1 MSRLPSSILAQFS
14 IRYGILVSLTRLK
27 PSFLLG
33 YVTYCYRICKIDSSS
48 SRSEPLHHRISLFSP
63 ESLKALLLVLRFTS
77 FTPWIY
83 HSYPSVTI
91 SLYADDTGIVAHDA
105 DYDTAVAKLQ
115 SAVDSVAKWAKKWKI
130 RINESKSV
138 RVDFSLRPHAH
149 DPTILDGSAVPV
161 ANSARYLGLHLDNK
175 LNWSEHIRQKRVILD
190 LLRFKF
196 NWLLYSRQLSL
207 HNKRLI
213 YTSIFR
219 PAWSYG
225 AEIWGVA
232 AASNIAVLERFQNK
246 FLRSIAR
253 APWFIS
259 NEQLQNEL
267 DIEPVQSVI
276 MKRATRYVSRLHQHP
291 NTEAI
296 QLLDDTNDTTRLQ
309 RKKLSNLLL

>member
-1 MSRLPSSILAQFS
+1 MGNPLNTVRAFISSHLLPISFGTATSQN
-14 IRYGILVSLTRLK
+14 K
-27 PSFLLG
+27 PTLFGVPQGSVIGPTLYLL
-33 YVTYCYRICKIDSSS
+33 YTMDI
-48 SRSEPLHHRISLFSP
+48 PQL
-63 ESLKALLLVLRFTS
+63 
-77 FTPWIY
+77 
-83 HSYPSVTI
+83 PSVTT
-91 SLYADDTGIVAHDA
+91 SLYADDTGNVAHDA

-276 MKRATRYVSRLHQHP
+276 MKRATHYVSPLHQHP

-309 RKKLSNLLL
+309 RKKLSNLLHWIAESLVYILFPHHLNFNFDEQT